1 MNTQNIGA
9 KRQIPKSVLFMESMM
24 RIPKINA
31 KILILLSFF
40 SSLAP
45 FSEIRAMDFSTEAS
59 AFLEKGQTVLRAEGM
74 IIAGDAS
81 KLRAHLQESPPS
93 TDILL
98 ITSPGGHVQ
107 EAIKIAEIVQENS
120 FSVVVM
126 GECASAC
133 AMIIFPA
140 GEYSI
145 LTSGS
150 LLGIHSCSNSGER
163 NDLCNS
169 KIAEYAT
176 SNGFPYGTIDLFSD
190 LYGPG
195 EMKWMT
201 EISARCFGF
210 YRGLDDPKPI
220 HGKKACVDGYIF
232 TLNTSA
238 KPRPFGPS
246 FDCREASTNIERLFC
261 LDKELMQSDSILGR
275 VYDYARSGL
284 SNKDMIALRR
294 TQKQWIEERNK
305 SCKSLIGTD
314 ISFRNTRD
322 GALCLYRFNEDRI
335 YELIEFS
342 K

>member
-1 MNTQNIGA
+1 MDTQDIGA
-9 KRQIPKSVLFMESMM
+9 KRQKRKLALFMERMV
-24 RIPKINA
+24 RISKTSA
-31 KILILLSFF
+31 KTFILLSFF

-45 FSEIRAMDFSTEAS
+45 FSESEAMDFSTEAS
-59 AFLEKGQTVLRAEGM
+59 VFFEKTQTVLRAEGE
-74 IIAGDAS
+74 IIAGDANR
-81 KLRAHLQESPPS
+81 LQAQLQESPPS
-93 TDILL
+93 TETLL
-98 ITSPGGHVQ
+98 ITSPGGSVQ

-120 FSVVVM
+120 FSVVVI

-140 GEYSI
+140 GKYSI

-176 SNGFPYGTIDLFSD
+176 SNGFPYGTIDIFSD

-210 YRGLDDPKPI
+210 YRGLNDLKPI

-232 TLNTSA
+232 TSNTSA

-261 LDKELMQSDSILGR
+261 IDKELMQSDSILGR
-275 VYDYARSGL
+275 VYDYALSGL
-284 SNKDMIALRR
+284 SNKDKIALMR
-294 TQKQWIEERNK
+294 TQRQWIEERNK
-305 SCKSLIGTD
+305 SCKSLIGTNM
-314 ISFRNTRD
+314 SFSNTRD